1 MAGETLKTPE
11 LIGGDHL
18 TTNAVVYNNGMV
30 WFQEYQTNRLM
41 VMPMGKPAEA
51 KNPGGLKTLS
61 EPVPVR
67 NRHIAF
73 RGEDDKLMLVT
84 CAAPHMYGQLG
95 TETCLSAPS
104 FGGGYLYFQ
113 CAGNALARAAVDR
126 NERNVLAVGHCIGR
140 PAVHE
145 MRPDRVWY
153 PSDARSPDWTTYLQQ
168 IELPSLR
175 QGSNYDCENGS
186 GLCVAPNGQLWL
198 IAMSHLSTTWT
209 FTDIDGNA
217 KYWMSGRL
225 RADPIRPCVP
235 RGTGRDVYYVSRG
248 DLFRAL
254 AFRGSTDWEFLA
266 KGCATSPNVQ
276 PGFVL
281 YGGADKKIYKLA
293 I

>member
-18 TTNAVVYNNGMV
+18 TTNAVAYHNGMV

-41 VMPMGKPAEA
+41 VMPLGKPAEA
-51 KNPGGLKTLS
+51 TNPGDLKTLS
-61 EPVPVR
+61 EPVLVR

-84 CAAPHMYGQLG
+84 CAAPNLHGQLG

-113 CAGNALARAAVDR
+113 CAGNSLTRAAIGR
-126 NERNVLAVGHCIGR
+126 NERNVLAVGHCTGR
-140 PAVHE
+140 PAVRE
-145 MRPDRVWY
+145 MQPDRVWY
-153 PSDARSPDWTTYLQQ
+153 PSDAHSSGNSPYLQQ
-168 IELPSLR
+168 IDLATLR
-175 QGSNYDCENGS
+175 QGKNHYCHDGAD
-186 GLCVAPNGQLWL
+186 LCMAPDGQLWL
-198 IAMSHLSTTWT
+198 IELGLLSYPWV
-209 FTDIDGNA
+209 FTNIYGNNEYGTA
-217 KYWMSGRL
+217 GKL
-225 RADPIRPCVP
+225 QADSIRPCVP
-235 RGTGRDVYYVSRG
+235 HGADRNIYYVFRG
-248 DLFRAL
+248 DLFRAS
-254 AFRGSTDWEFLA
+254 AIPASTDWAFLA